1 MLDYNI
7 KRFNL
12 MIKNNRKMF
21 FSSKILI
28 KMNKNAILQL
38 ELINNTKKIIKNLNQ
53 LIKKTKYIKL

>member
-21 FSSKILI
+21 FSSKISI
-28 KMNKNAILQL
+28 KVNKNTILQL
-38 ELINNTKKIIKNLNQ
+38 ELINNIKKIIKN
-53 LIKKTKYIKL
+53 